1 MANRLDLQ
9 AQFESILGSRN
20 VYFQPPESVSMK
32 YPAIVYKPKD
42 FRMKSANNT
51 NCYIQ
56 SDGYEGTLIL
66 REPDTKYLA
75 QIFKIPYCRF
85 DRYYSANNLHHYT
98 FTIYQ

>member
-1 MANRLDLQ
+1 MADRLYLQ
-9 AQFESILGSRN
+9 GQFESILGTRN

-51 NCYIQ
+51 NGYIQ
-56 SDGYEGTLIL
+56 SEGYEGTLIL
-66 REPDTKYLA
+66 REPDTQYLA
-75 QIFKIPYCRF
+75 KIFKIPYCRF
-85 DRYYSANNLHHYT
+85 DRYYASNNLHHYT